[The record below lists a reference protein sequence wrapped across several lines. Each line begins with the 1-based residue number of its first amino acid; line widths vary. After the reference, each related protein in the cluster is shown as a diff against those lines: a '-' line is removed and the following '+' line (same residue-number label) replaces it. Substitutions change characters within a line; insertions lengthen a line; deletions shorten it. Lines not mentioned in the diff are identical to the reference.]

1 MRDDP
6 FFQLVKNSRV
16 AREMMVPAGGD
27 FNADTVIEAALRQ
40 EFGPDH
46 SMSAAKEN
54 IKLRDDSHTQPVW
67 EYKKKYRDRNPI
79 MGAEHLFAGGQNF
92 YDRQQRLEDHA
103 KEKPATFINRPL
115 TRGQLRRRVMRS
127 VKKDEIEWRNIP
139 FLVKF
144 INDSGK
150 LLNRYQTRME
160 TSVQRKLARTI
171 KKIRN
176 LQLIPFQGRIS
187 PTDKIPIGSYID
199 EIEEMHKRTID
210 PVTGRIFLRHNLNDD
225 MRDKER
231 RKKQRA
237 NYRSSDFANY
247 AIEETEEQEELRN
260 TIIREMTI
268 DQENMVPNAAQRE
281 LQSA

>member
-1 MRDDP
+1 MQELEDTGMTRFEVLFENKAGQGCQLRDDP

-115 TRGQLRRRVMRS
+115 TRG
-127 VKKDEIEWRNIP
+127 
-139 FLVKF
+139 
-144 INDSGK
+144 
-150 LLNRYQTRME
+150 
-160 TSVQRKLARTI
+160 
-171 KKIRN
+171 
-176 LQLIPFQGRIS
+176 
-187 PTDKIPIGSYID
+187 
-199 EIEEMHKRTID
+199 
-210 PVTGRIFLRHNLNDD
+210 
-225 MRDKER
+225 
-231 RKKQRA
+231 
-237 NYRSSDFANY
+237 
-247 AIEETEEQEELRN
+247 
-260 TIIREMTI
+260 
-268 DQENMVPNAAQRE
+268 
-281 LQSA
+281 